1 MLRIKKTIV
10 IVINY
15 ISSSVQPV
23 KPFQAEEMSLV
34 LKTNDFEIHVKD
46 ICFFPKKYYPKFI

>member
-15 ISSSVQPV
+15 ISNSVQPV

-46 ICFFPKKYYPKFI
+46 ICFFS